1 MAPDSASVTVS
12 PPSSM
17 VTTGLCS
24 RTMSS
29 ATTLLLNWDR
39 SRFAHFAE
47 RVDRFELRRCEHSLG
62 ISLVVLDRV
71 GELELEKIE
80 ISDNRTIPQF
90 DNSRRLI
97 AAADLFEQ
105 PEDSLGARIL
115 EPVQTSENKHYA
127 SFRGLISPT
136 QTHQ

>member
-24 RTMSS
+24 RTMPS
-29 ATTLLLNWDR
+29 ATNPRLDWDR

-47 RVDRFELRRCEHSLG
+47 RVDGFELRRCEHSLG

-97 AAADLFEQ
+97 AATDLFEQ

-115 EPVQTSENKHYA
+115 EPVQSSENEHCA
-127 SFRGLISPT
+127 SFEA
-136 QTHQ
+136 